1 MLQQYTRQKARRRV
15 DFTDV
20 GVPSTI
26 AGTVGKSKQ
35 KGANHI
41 TLAVR
46 KQPEAGPQFALLF
59 LIQFKY
65 PAMDGMGTCMQC
77 KSSCLK

>member
-1 MLQQYTRQKARRRV
+1 MARRRV

-26 AGTVGKSKQ
+26 AATAKTSKH

-41 TLAVR
+41 TSAVR
-46 KQPEAGPQFALLF
+46 KQPEAGPQLALLF
-59 LIQFKY
+59 LFSSSTQ
-65 PAMDGMGTCMQC
+65 AMDGVGACMQC